1 MPTPGLRQNWR
12 QFSLLVL
19 VNAFVGA
26 MVGLERA
33 VLPLWAAA
41 DFGLASK
48 SAILSF
54 IVAFGI
60 VKAVTNLVAGRQAER
75 IGRKSLL
82 VAGWIAGL
90 PVPFILLWAPSWG
103 WVTAANML
111 LGVNQGLCWSTTVV
125 MKIDLAGPRRR
136 GLAMGLNEFAG
147 YGAVAVAAWIGAIAA
162 DAYGFRASLFVL
174 GLVFSVVGLLLS
186 VVLVRDTTVFAES
199 EARSRSAGPSS
210 HSFKRVFAETSLRD
224 RSLSACSQA
233 GLVNNLNDG
242 LAWGL
247 FPLLFASAGLTV
259 GKIGLLAGVYPAV
272 WGVSQIAT
280 GALSDRW
287 GRKWPIASGMW
298 IQAIGIWLVA
308 GGANVTQPFALWLT
322 GCVLLGVGTALVYP
336 ALLAAVGDR
345 ADPRWRASAVGVYRF
360 WRDMGYAVGAVL
372 AGILADRLGIG
383 AAITAVGFLTFASGV
398 VVAIRMIEE

>member
-1 MPTPGLRQNWR
+1 
-12 QFSLLVL
+12 LVV
-19 VNAFVGA
+19 VNVFVGA

-75 IGRKSLL
+75 VGRKSLL

-90 PVPFILLWAPSWG
+90 PVPFMLLWAPSWG

-136 GLAMGLNEFAG
+136 GLAMGLNECAG
-147 YGAVAVAAWIGAIAA
+147 YGAVALAAWIGAVAA
-162 DAYGFRASLFVL
+162 GAYGFRASLFVL
-174 GLVFSVVGLLLS
+174 GLVFSVVGLFLS
-186 VVLVRDTTVFAES
+186 LFLVRDTTTFAEH
-199 EARSRSAGPSS
+199 EARSRLGDSS
-210 HSFKRVFAETSLRD
+210 VSRSFRRVFADTSVRD

-247 FPLLFASAGLTV
+247 FPLLFASGGLTV
-259 GKIGLLAGVYPAV
+259 GNIGLLAAVYPAV
-272 WGVSQIAT
+272 WSVSQIAT

-287 GRKWPIASGMW
+287 GRKWPIAGGMW
-298 IQAIGIWLVA
+298 VQAIAIWLIA
-308 GGANVTQPFALWLT
+308 GGSNVTQPFVVWLS
-322 GCVLLGVGTALVYP
+322 GNVLLGIGTALVYP
-336 ALLAAVGDR
+336 ALLAAIGDR

-372 AGILADRLGIG
+372 SGMLADRLGIG
-383 AAITAVGFLTFASGV
+383 AAVTAVGFLTFASGV
-398 VVAIRMIEE
+398 IVAIRMIDE